1 MDRTVRGNREYKA
14 LIGDTPEAALAG
26 LREQAPDLYE
36 SLITG
41 SFGGPLARAELSRQA
56 REIATVAIL
65 AALGGAEGP
74 LAAHTA
80 AALHNGVDASELLAL
95 LRARIGLRRDAASA
109 RSAPRGRRRTVA
121 GTASG
126 RPATLTTVAVGDH
139 ETVVASRGESGPP
152 VVLLHALG
160 LDWRMWDAVMV
171 SLARS
176 RRVFAYDIRGH
187 GRAAGSPVPFTMDD
201 AAADLVAVLDALALD
216 RAHVVGLSYGGGIAQ
231 TAAIHHPERFAS
243 LALLATTDFPFDA
256 FEVRA
261 RSGETD
267 GMEAQIVPSL
277 TRWFTPAALAVDA
290 WGVRYAREQVRRADP
305 RDWAAAWRSFIGLDV
320 RGRLAGF
327 GAPTLVLAGELDAST
342 TPQIMSAIAQGVDGA
357 EYRELPGTPHMMS
370 LERPELVSQALGAF
384 LPAGGD
390 SEVSEPG
397 R

>member
-41 SFGGPLARAELSRQA
+41 SFGGPLARAELSRQT

-95 LRARIGLRRDAASA
+95 LEHVSVYAGMPRALGALRVVGDVLSRARLPS
-109 RSAPRGRRRTVA
+109 
-121 GTASG
+121 
-126 RPATLTTVAVGDH
+126 PATLTTVAVGDH

-342 TPQIMSAIAQGVDGA
+342 TPQIMSAIAQGIDGA

>member
-1 MDRTVRGNREYKA
+1 MDRTVRGNREYQA
-14 LIGDTPEAALAG
+14 LIGDAPEAALAG

-41 SFGGPLARAELSRQA
+41 SFGGPLARAELSRQT

-80 AALHNGVDASELLAL
+80 AALHNGVDTSELLAL
-95 LRARIGLRRDAASA
+95 LEHVSVYAGMPRALSALRVVGDVLA
-109 RSAPRGRRRTVA
+109 RAQLPS
-121 GTASG
+121 
-126 RPATLTTVAVGDH
+126 PATLTTVAVGDH
-139 ETVVASRGESGPP
+139 ETVVASRGDSGPP

-171 SLARS
+171 SLAQS

-231 TAAIHHPERFAS
+231 TAAVHHPERFAS

-277 TRWFTPAALAVDA
+277 TRWFTPAALAVDT

-320 RGRLAGF
+320 QGRLAGF

-342 TPQIMSAIAQGVDGA
+342 TPQIMSAIAQAIDGA

-370 LERPELVSQALGAF
+370 LERPELVSQALSAF
-384 LPAGGD
+384 LPAGGAF
-390 SEVSEPG
+390 EVSEPG

>member
-1 MDRTVRGNREYKA
+1 MSRRPISRVADHGIVRR
-14 LIGDTPEAALAG
+14 AA
-26 LREQAPDLYE
+26 
-36 SLITG
+36 
-41 SFGGPLARAELSRQA
+41 GPRGAERQA

-95 LRARIGLRRDAASA
+95 LEHVSVYAGMPRALGALRVVGDALSRARLPS
-109 RSAPRGRRRTVA
+109 
-121 GTASG
+121 
-126 RPATLTTVAVGDH
+126 PATLTTVAVGDH

-305 RDWAAAWRSFIGLDV
+305 RDWAP
-320 RGRLAGF
+320 RGGHSS
-327 GAPTLVLAGELDAST
+327 AST
-342 TPQIMSAIAQGVDGA
+342 SGVGWRGSGLRRWSWPESSTPPPRRRSCPRSPRASTVPSTGNCQ
-357 EYRELPGTPHMMS
+357 
-370 LERPELVSQALGAF
+370 
-384 LPAGGD
+384 
-390 SEVSEPG
+390 EPLT
-397 R
+397 